1 MYCGVT
7 IMASESCSNESFME
21 EVRKYPWLYDKFC
34 KDFKEKSLKLN
45 SWKAV
50 GDKYE
55 YTGNYC
61 RIPRYLTVF
70 GLPTSNTEYAQIPSN
85 TVIWEVALMSTIGRK
100 PTIPWLRSGAA
111 GQNWSVVTARYFLR
125 KWWGLMGRLR
135 EKRTREIW
143 RNYTCLVRVFIF
155 KSRCVL
161 SVQGVV
167 KGVTGIVTQ
176 PMEGEEMV
184 FETCVCV
191 RIAYP
196 CCQ

>member
-1 MYCGVT
+1 MKYPRQLLVTIWERIRYRWIPLTTLNTQLSSMYCGVT

-34 KDFKEKSLKLN
+34 KDFKDKSLKLN

-70 GLPTSNTEYAQIPSN
+70 ELPTSNTEYAQIPSN

-100 PTIPWLRSGAA
+100 PTILWLRSGAA
-111 GQNWSVVTARYFLR
+111 GQTVRSLCVTSFTSGGDWRVDTERIEHASRQGPYF
-125 KWWGLMGRLR
+125 
-135 EKRTREIW
+135 
-143 RNYTCLVRVFIF
+143 
-155 KSRCVL
+155 
-161 SVQGVV
+161 
-167 KGVTGIVTQ
+167 
-176 PMEGEEMV
+176 
-184 FETCVCV
+184 
-191 RIAYP
+191 
-196 CCQ
+196 